1 MTDTLSTPRL
11 SVVLATDAYETNFV
25 LVSGVV
31 AVVVLDAPTGG
42 GSPCLDRGGTPAA
55 TEIFEGITYGC
66 ERLEPSEEGSGFVH
80 WVRVDLTAPG
90 IELYVTPKDPTAV
103 SQGWQY
109 RLRRVGDVVDRE
121 HLAVAINGTLFT
133 SNSSWLPRMSGDLAN
148 GVETVVADHVVS
160 HVWEHTYLLWFDDQ
174 LTPHL
179 RPSKPPTA
187 AELAM
192 AKWGIGGQGVWLW
205 DGKVWPG
212 SSRSPDSRTAVA
224 IDLPRK
230 LLFLA
235 VGDNISPRLMLQTL
249 ADLGA
254 KDGMLLD
261 GGRSS
266 SMAIG
271 KDARGVSAGIVYGG
285 WQPVATHFG
294 VRAQRLGGE
303 GGDGRRNELPASA
316 RLQTPWPRPTQ
327 AR

>member
-1 MTDTLSTPRL
+1 M
-11 SVVLATDAYETNFV
+11 ATGA
-25 LVSGVV
+25 LLGSGVTCWERP
-31 AVVVLDAPTGG
+31 APTE
-42 GSPCLDRGGTPAA
+42 L
-55 TEIFEGITYGC
+55 FEGITYGC
-66 ERLEPSEEGSGFVH
+66 KRLKPSEEGRGVVH

-90 IELYVTPKDPTAV
+90 IELYVTHLDPTAV

-109 RLRRVGDVVDRE
+109 RLRRVEVVVDKE
-121 HLAVAINGTLFT
+121 QLAVAINGTLFT
-133 SNSSWLPRMSGDLAN
+133 SNSDWRPRMSGDFAD

-212 SSRSPDSRTAVA
+212 SGRRPDSRTAVA
-224 IDLPRK
+224 IDRPRK

-235 VGDNISPRLMLQTL
+235 VGTHISPRLLLQKL

-261 GGRSS
+261 GGDSS

-271 KDARGVSAGIVYGG
+271 KDARGVSPGVVYGH
-285 WQPVATHFG
+285 WRPVATHFG
-294 VRAQRLGGE
+294 VRARRLGA
-303 GGDGRRNELPASA
+303 GRQRVVRVPSK
-316 RLQTPWPRPTQ
+316 
-327 AR
+327 